1 VQWLSVPAPSR
12 TLLIAKHV
20 TRSKALTFQRW
31 LRGAAFMAQ
40 RLTPMLLCQHRPIV
54 RPPRSGIVPM
64 ADRRGRTRQPNN
76 STLPPKKRRLCNEA
90 MQISCSCGLLC
101 VRNRWHKVTF
111 LMLGNQ
117 RRVKSAPSSRATH
130 PERAAHHS
138 PSLSSRSPPHSPF
151 VLNFSTRTQCPKRES
166 KFGGGVTVPS
176 FTPFSSFDRFL
187 SLRSTDPYFPFP
199 FQ

>member
-1 VQWLSVPAPSR
+1 
-12 TLLIAKHV
+12 
-20 TRSKALTFQRW
+20 
-31 LRGAAFMAQ
+31 MAQ

-176 FTPFSSFDRFL
+176 FTPFSSFDRFCPFVRPTLISPSL
-187 SLRSTDPYFPFP
+187 SNEVKNLVQPSRAGVV
-199 FQ
+199 FQKYHASRPVALTLPLL